1 MSVPITLD
9 DKGRKCRAAV
19 LSYVDKHP
27 ACAGRDISEDIYG
40 ASFTRRD
47 ITNALH
53 SLVSDGSIVTSGPN
67 GAPRYTVGKPVTE
80 DDSEALAHLKAH
92 GALGAE
98 ILRLCRAKGI
108 SPTALLTARSQ
119 EAGRR
124 RGAIIAALPGTDVAI
139 AAALKVSKHTVYVHR
154 ASRSAA
160 A

>member
-1 MSVPITLD
+1 MSRPITLD

-19 LSYVDKHP
+19 LAYVDKHP
-27 ACAGRDISEDIYG
+27 ACAGRDIAEDIFG

-53 SLVSDGSIVTSGPN
+53 SLIADGSIVASGPN
-67 GAPRYTVGKPVTE
+67 GAPRYSVGEPVAE
-80 DDSEALAHLKAH
+80 DDSEAIAHLKAH
-92 GALGAE
+92 GDLGAE
-98 ILRLCRAKGI
+98 ILRLCRVKGL